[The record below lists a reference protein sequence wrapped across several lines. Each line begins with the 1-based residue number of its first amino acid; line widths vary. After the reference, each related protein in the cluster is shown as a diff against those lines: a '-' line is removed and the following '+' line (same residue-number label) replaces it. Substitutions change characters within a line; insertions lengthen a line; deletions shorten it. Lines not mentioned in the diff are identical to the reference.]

1 MDFGIALPT
10 AADSWKVTKEAEE
23 LGFTHAWFYD
33 TQMLSADCFVAMGAA
48 AVNTK
53 RIRLGTG
60 VLVPSNRIAPVAAN
74 AFASLN
80 QLAPGRIDFGVG
92 TGFTARRAMGFGAI
106 KVKDMETYI
115 HQVYALLRRETV
127 DFEMEG
133 QIKKIRFLN
142 PELPLFNTKDP
153 IPLHL
158 SAFGPRTQALT
169 AKLKA
174 GWIDFVGKV
183 ENGVKEVKA
192 MQATWTKAGHALG
205 DLQATAFALGCV
217 LEDGEPAD
225 SPRAMAQAG
234 PRAAVMLHRAADEA
248 LAGLKP
254 GVAML
259 STPEIEAYIELAR
272 SFEPKDA
279 PYLENHRGHLMFVKP
294 EEKKFVTAELIA
306 NTSFTASEAE
316 IKARIAALRDA
327 GGPED
332 YISPNGWITVSPK
345 RVRLSSR
352 FGRNGPT
359 GSTSRVMPCFS
370 RSSIAALGS
379 TVELG
384 SRSGQPP
391 IISMAPGSRPA
402 SAAARRATSSSG
414 SVSTVAPIDGKKPS
428 PSRPARLAAA
438 TE

>member
-74 AFASLN
+74 ALATLN

-115 HQVYALLRRETV
+115 HQVYGLLRRETV
-127 DFEMEG
+127 EFEMEG
-133 QIKKIRFLN
+133 QTKKIRFLN

-153 IPLHL
+153 IALHL

-174 GWIDFVGKV
+174 GWIYFVGNV
-183 ENGVKEVKA
+183 ENGSKEVKA
-192 MQATWTKAGHALG
+192 MRDTWSKAGHAMG

-217 LEDGEPAD
+217 LKDGEPPD
-225 SPRAMAQAG
+225 SERAMAQAG

-248 LAGLKP
+248 LAGLAP
-254 GVAML
+254 GVTMV
-259 STPEIEAYIELAR
+259 SGTRPEMQGY
-272 SFEPKDA
+272 
-279 PYLENHRGHLMFVKP
+279 
-294 EEKKFVTAELIA
+294 
-306 NTSFTASEAE
+306 
-316 IKARIAALRDA
+316 
-327 GGPED
+327 
-332 YISPNGWITVSPK
+332 
-345 RVRLSSR
+345 
-352 FGRNGPT
+352 
-359 GSTSRVMPCFS
+359 
-370 RSSIAALGS
+370 
-379 TVELG
+379 
-384 SRSGQPP
+384 
-391 IISMAPGSRPA
+391 
-402 SAAARRATSSSG
+402 
-414 SVSTVAPIDGKKPS
+414 
-428 PSRPARLAAA
+428 
-438 TE
+438 

>member
-10 AADSWKVTKEAEE
+10 AADSWKLAQRAEE

-48 AVNTK
+48 AVNTR

-60 VLVPSNRIAPVAAN
+60 VLVPSNRIAPVTAN
-74 AFASLN
+74 ALATLN

-115 HQVYALLRRETV
+115 AQVYGLLRRETV

-133 QIKKIRFLN
+133 QTRKIRFLN

-153 IPLHL
+153 IALHL
-158 SAFGPRTQALT
+158 SAFGPRTRALT

-183 ENGVKEVKA
+183 ENGIKEVEA
-192 MQATWTKAGHALG
+192 MREAWSKAGHAMA

-217 LEDGEPAD
+217 LQDGEPAD
-225 SPRAMAQAG
+225 SERAMAQAG

-248 LAGLKP
+248 LAGLAP

-259 STPEIEAYIELAR
+259 SKTTPELQAYIDLAR
-272 SFEPKDA
+272 GFEPKDA
-279 PYLENHRGHLMFVKP
+279 PYLQNHRGHLMFVKP
-294 EEKKFVTAELIA
+294 EEKRFVSADLIRA
-306 NTSFTASEAE
+306 TSFTASEAE
-316 IKARIAALRDA
+316 IKQRIEALRGAGYTQFTIQLVPGQEAALAD
-327 GGPED
+327 
-332 YISPNGWITVSPK
+332 W
-345 RVRLSSR
+345 
-352 FGRNGPT
+352 GR
-359 GSTSRVMPCFS
+359 
-370 RSSIAALGS
+370 I
-379 TVELG
+379 
-384 SRSGQPP
+384 
-391 IISMAPGSRPA
+391 
-402 SAAARRATSSSG
+402 RRAFG
-414 SVSTVAPIDGKKPS
+414 
-428 PSRPARLAAA
+428 
-438 TE
+438 